1 MGREKREKRFG
12 RVAVEKGF
20 VTPEQILEAMR
31 TQILEEVKQ
40 GKHRRIGAIL
50 MDQRAM
56 TKQQINEVLGAM

>member
-1 MGREKREKRFG
+1 MGREKQEKRFG

-31 TQILEEVKQ
+31 IQILEEVEQ

-50 MDQRAM
+50 MEQGAL
-56 TKQQINEVLGAM
+56 TKQKINEVLGAM

>member
-12 RVAVEKGF
+12 RIAVEKGF
-20 VTPEQILEAMR
+20 VTPEQILQAMR
-31 TQILEEVKQ
+31 TQILEEVEQ

>member
-1 MGREKREKRFG
+1 MVRETQEKRFG

-31 TQILEEVKQ
+31 AQILEEVEQ

-56 TKQQINEVLGAM
+56 TKKQIDEVLDAM

>member
-1 MGREKREKRFG
+1 MGLEKQEKRFG

-31 TQILEEVKQ
+31 IQILEAVEQ

-50 MDQRAM
+50 MEQGAL
-56 TKQQINEVLGAM
+56 TKQKINEVLGAM

>member
-12 RVAVEKGF
+12 WVAVEKGF

-31 TQILEEVKQ
+31 IQILEEVEQ

-50 MDQRAM
+50 VGQRAM
-56 TKQQINEVLGAM
+56 TKQQIHEVLGAM

>member
-1 MGREKREKRFG
+1 MGRQEPEKRFG

-31 TQILEEVKQ
+31 IQILEEFEQ

-50 MDQRAM
+50 LERRAM
-56 TKQQINEVLGAM
+56 TMQQIDEVLAAL